1 MDFIEKLKG
10 EIKRYGRMDDL
21 LDEHYNEEEYE
32 EIYESIDFVET
43 LSTDERRWY
52 VMEENV
58 YKVNINNKIYYFGVW
73 EVGML
78 KSECMNVEDTCEKME
93 MFEVEKI
100 VKETFKRKD

>member
-1 MDFIEKLKG
+1 MREKINILEKLK
-10 EIKRYGRMDDL
+10 EEVKKYGRMDDL
-21 LDEHYNEEEYE
+21 LDEHYQEEEYE
-32 EIYESIDFVET
+32 NIDFVET